1 MKGIVTHAGE
11 EIGIEFTPSY
21 NPSMSMPNRVGQLFT
36 DARNKQEEVNKEK
49 PVFKNNTVLFV
60 RKMPNKGPIMV
71 SPKEVLGSQDEAKG
85 AIPIIL
91 GNQRAIAAPLSNPS
105 PAASELIISA
115 GADTRE
121 DMMATLGRLIPET
134 TQLELA
140 NMISADGKRAAI
152 DLTMAKMSSG
162 NEPAKSLK
170 SPVSDVLMSPDGPV
184 SREKLAYQA
193 LGVRAGRQA
202 NIDAKY
208 KSDLR
213 TKISNIVG
221 LAGKGV
227 PNKWKIGQLPFIDNH
242 TFITKT
248 HIDNFRSMLTL
259 YHYIRA
265 NNKPYMEAI
274 VSGIKGAE
282 DKKLLPVEKML
293 DYLMPT
299 PDHLFRGLPVMFFT
313 QSMGK
318 LSKYK
323 ESKIRRLI
331 FGILEPT
338 VRAELQK
345 ERMSNIRSANALVQ
359 LYNGKR
365 NVLAKDINI
374 AVSELASRSGD
385 KGFEWNSEMPD
396 KKTTYADAGGLPEN
410 TMEDIVMERFDDRGK
425 LRQAIQVE
433 IPSYLVHGVAIHP
446 SSQRLVVD
454 FLEETSNTKD
464 VTKGQMNR
472 IKKIQNNLKK
482 FPHGLITVNQN
493 GFDLPPIG
501 WSRSWMIPVM
511 MVIDEYW
518 DMLQAQDA
526 PIELHELL
534 YLIGIKAVEVSGYEI
549 QPQEYLLILLLLGVY
564 ERESRTKSSKV
575 ELTLNMLDPRKE
587 EGILKKHLD
596 ALKALNKAVDLKDLS
611 VDEGKLAKIA
621 KEIEDDNKK
630 LEKKLEE
637 IAGKKAKAD
646 EKAALSTPKKLE
658 DLNLG
663 DVDSDGFPMARR
675 RSLNRRAL
683 KRLIPF
689 DEQRGQ
695 GTLSILPFG
704 SRGRLSPGTKYFDQS
719 PIVLTKKEKETIET
733 TGKEWM
739 KLFEEQVMELEDD
752 FETVMEAWKAAGTL
766 FTSLA
771 RAEKSEDAKSLAVA
785 TNLLTSVLASTK
797 AIGVVSGK
805 AMIFK
810 DRVNRAEKVSKD
822 LMESLEKAINIPTK
836 EFDRMLKAIE
846 KASPKLDRQQPLLL
860 ILEAIFD
867 TLVQLQRVASKNKI
881 PSKMRDDGS
890 TVMKDIDALIKKVK
904 GIKEVTEEKVEEKAK
919 EDEAEVEEK
928 GLTGVYFG
936 PETVGETMAALEE
949 WLERLPEEGD
959 GFKKKIGKGS
969 NAGKTWWAVNKGIF
983 DPRSDNYPELNDLM
997 NSDDLDE
1004 NKLEP
1009 IVMAVFGKGGQLE
1022 TLTKSPD
1029 IRNKNKKG
1037 IGKGSTKKFIAT
1049 FKEFEKKLEE
1059 LKPVTAIIEEGDTT
1073 LDSSLEVPVDETVS
1087 DDDEI
1092 GDLTGEIVIETNP
1105 PLAEYYD
1112 IQGKK
1117 QTRWFTPKEW
1127 AKMKGEAG
1135 LTATKSGLKPKK
1147 KRKGGKNQQKPKQG
1161 KGKRSHLQASKNRLK
1176 KLQIKLER
1184 AREYH
1189 AKLSASMPKGM
1200 SQDTRRKKIKDNRL
1214 KMNKIEKEI
1223 DMVNNRISELGGTK
1237 IALRHRCGTETRKKI
1252 STKTSTGQDA
1262 EAAKR
1267 TEENEAELLAEIRAR
1282 NKKARNKKNPWDGRK
1297 QEYKGVEIVKIDGGY
1312 SVPELKQNFSK
1323 LKTAKSYI
1331 DSLKDG
1337 RRKDMLL
1344 GHTCVYTVN
1353 NRKCGGPL
1361 FTTKSN
1367 PPIHK
1372 CDSCGAKY
1380 RLEGV

>member
-21 NPSMSMPNRVGQLFT
+21 NPSMSIPNRVGQLFT

-60 RKMPNKGPIMV
+60 RKMPNKAPIMV

-208 KSDLR
+208 KRDLR

-318 LSKYK
+318 LDTYK
-323 ESKIRRLI
+323 ESKFRRLI
-331 FGILEPT
+331 FGILEPS
-338 VRAELQK
+338 VRAELQQ

-410 TMEDIVMERFDDRGK
+410 TMEDIVMERFDNRGNLK
-425 LRQAIQVE
+425 QAILVE
-433 IPSYLVHGVAIHP
+433 IPSYLIHGVAIHP

-454 FLEETSNTKD
+454 FLEETSNAKDATKD
-464 VTKGQMNR
+464 QIKRV
-472 IKKIQNNLKK
+472 KKIQNNLKK
-482 FPHGLITVNQN
+482 FPHGLVTVNQN

-501 WSRSWMIPVM
+501 WSRAWMIPVM

-611 VDEGKLAKIA
+611 VDEEKLAKIA
-621 KEIEDDNKK
+621 KEIETDNKK
-630 LEKKLEE
+630 LEKKLERY
-637 IAGKKAKAD
+637 IDKKAEAD
-646 EKAALSTPKKLE
+646 EKAALSTPSKPDMDLDKALE
-658 DLNLG
+658 MMGEDAKRLG
-663 DVDSDGFPMARR
+663 LARR

-719 PIVLTKKEKETIET
+719 PIVLTEKEKETIDE

-739 KLFEEQVMELEDD
+739 ELFKEQVNELEDD
-752 FETVMEAWKAAGTL
+752 FEIVMESWKAAGSL
-766 FTSLA
+766 FTALA
-771 RAEKSEDAKSLAVA
+771 RAEKSEDAKTLALA
-785 TNLLTSVLASTK
+785 TKLLTSVLASTK

-810 DRVNRAEKVSKD
+810 ARQLEAEKVSEG
-822 LMESLEKAINIPTK
+822 LMNSLEKAIEIPTK
-836 EFDRMLKAIE
+836 EFTRMLKAIE

-860 ILEAIFD
+860 ILDAILV
-867 TLVQLQRVASKNKI
+867 TLMQLQRVASKNKI
-881 PSKMRDDGS
+881 PQEG
-890 TVMKDIDALIKKVK
+890 TLIKDMNDLVEEVK
-904 GIKEVTEEKVEEKAK
+904 GIKEVTEEKVEEKAEEEK
-919 EDEAEVEEK
+919 KEVEEK
-928 GLTGVYFG
+928 ELTGVYFG
-936 PETVGETMAALEE
+936 VDDINEVDSALDD
-949 WLERLPEEGD
+949 WLKRLPEEGD
-959 GFKKKIGKGS
+959 GFKKKIGKGP
-969 NAGKTWWAVNKGIF
+969 NAGKVWWSVNKDNY
-983 DPRSDNYPELNDLM
+983 DPRSDNYPNVKELM
-997 NSDDLDE
+997 KSDDLDE
-1004 NKLEP
+1004 NKLET

-1022 TLTKSPD
+1022 TLTKSND
-1029 IRNKNKKG
+1029 IRNKNKKVG
-1037 IGKGSTKKFIAT
+1037 RDTKKFKAT
-1049 FKEFEKKLEE
+1049 FKALEKNLEE

-1073 LDSSLEVPVDETVS
+1073 LDADLEVPVDETESIDV
-1087 DDDEI
+1087 I
-1092 GDLTGEIVIETNP
+1092 GDLTDAGEIIIETKDNP
-1105 PLAEYYD
+1105 PFSEYYD

-1147 KRKGGKNQQKPKQG
+1147 KRKGGKNQQKPKTR
-1161 KGKRSHLQASKNRLK
+1161 KGKLQAQKRRLK
-1176 KLQIKLER
+1176 KLQNGLKKAEK
-1184 AREYH
+1184 YH
-1189 AKLSASMPKGM
+1189 AKLSAYMPKGM

-1223 DMVNNRISELGGTK
+1223 DIVNNRISELGGTK
-1237 IALRHRCGTETRKKI
+1237 IALSHRCGTETRKKI
-1252 STKTSTGQDA
+1252 STKTSTGQDE

>member
-1 MKGIVTHAGE
+1 
-11 EIGIEFTPSY
+11 
-21 NPSMSMPNRVGQLFT
+21 
-36 DARNKQEEVNKEK
+36 
-49 PVFKNNTVLFV
+49 
-60 RKMPNKGPIMV
+60 
-71 SPKEVLGSQDEAKG
+71 
-85 AIPIIL
+85 
-91 GNQRAIAAPLSNPS
+91 
-105 PAASELIISA
+105 
-115 GADTRE
+115 
-121 DMMATLGRLIPET
+121 
-134 TQLELA
+134 
-140 NMISADGKRAAI
+140 
-152 DLTMAKMSSG
+152 
-162 NEPAKSLK
+162 
-170 SPVSDVLMSPDGPV
+170 
-184 SREKLAYQA
+184 
-193 LGVRAGRQA
+193 
-202 NIDAKY
+202 
-208 KSDLR
+208 
-213 TKISNIVG
+213 
-221 LAGKGV
+221 
-227 PNKWKIGQLPFIDNH
+227 
-242 TFITKT
+242 
-248 HIDNFRSMLTL
+248 
-259 YHYIRA
+259 
-265 NNKPYMEAI
+265 MEAI

-282 DKKLLPVEKML
+282 DKNLLPVEKML

-318 LSKYK
+318 LSKYR
-323 ESKIRRLI
+323 ESKFRRLI
-331 FGILEPT
+331 LGIYEPT
-338 VRAELQK
+338 VRAQLQEEK
-345 ERMSNIRSANALVQ
+345 MSNIRSANALVQ

-385 KGFEWNSEMPD
+385 KGFEWNSEIPN
-396 KKTTYADAGGLPEN
+396 KKIPYADAGGLPDN
-410 TMEDIVMERFDDRGK
+410 TMQAVIMERYDKKNQPTESFE
-425 LRQAIQVE
+425 VE
-433 IPSYLVHGVAIHP
+433 IPSYFTHGVAIHP
-446 SSQRLVVD
+446 KSQGLVVD
-454 FLEETSNTKD
+454 FLEETSNSVD
-464 VTKGQMNR
+464 VTKAQTNR
-472 IKKIQNNLKK
+472 IRKIQNNLKK
-482 FPHGLITVNQN
+482 FPHGLVTVNQN

-564 ERESRTKSSKV
+564 EREGRTKSSKV

-596 ALKALNKAVDLKDLS
+596 ALKALNKTVDLKDLS
-611 VDEGKLAKIA
+611 VDEEKLAEVA
-621 KEIEDDNKK
+621 KQIEADNKE
-630 LEKKLEE
+630 LEKKLLELMQL
-637 IAGKKAKAD
+637 KAKAD
-646 EKAALSTPKKLE
+646 EKAALSTPKGIK

-663 DVDSDGFPMARR
+663 NVDSSGFPLDMGTR

-683 KRLIPF
+683 KRLIPYN
-689 DEQRGQ
+689 EQRGQ

-719 PIVLTKKEKETIET
+719 PIVLTKKEKETIKA
-733 TGKEWM
+733 TGEEWM
-739 KLFEEQVMELEDD
+739 ELFEEQVNELEDD
-752 FETVMEAWKAAGTL
+752 FETVMEAWAAAGML
-766 FTSLA
+766 FTTLA
-771 RAEKSEDAKSLAVA
+771 KAEKSEDAKSLAVA

-805 AMIFK
+805 AMIYQK
-810 DRVNRAEKVSKD
+810 RIQKASVQVSEMK
-822 LMESLEKAINIPTK
+822 ETLEKAINIPTK
-836 EFDRMLKAIE
+836 EFTRMLKAIE

-867 TLVQLQRVASKNKI
+867 TLIRLQGVASKNKI
-881 PSKMRDDGS
+881 PSKMNDDGS
-890 TVMKDIDALIKKVK
+890 TVITNIDALIKRVK
-904 GIKEVTEEKVEEKAK
+904 DIKEVTEEKVEEKAEEEK
-919 EDEAEVEEK
+919 KEVEEK

-936 PETVGETMAALEE
+936 PDDYDGIDDALDD
-949 WLERLPEEGD
+949 WLERLPKEGE
-959 GFKKKIGKGS
+959 GFKT
-969 NAGKTWWAVNKGIF
+969 KTKDGNVWWSVNKDKF
-983 DPRSDNYPELNDLM
+983 NPRSSLYPELNDLLDS
-997 NSDDLDE
+997 NDLDE
-1004 NKLEP
+1004 NKLKE
-1009 IVMAVFGKGGQLE
+1009 IAMVAFGKGGSLE
-1022 TLTKSPD
+1022 ALTKSD
-1029 IRNKNKKG
+1029 AIRNKSGKLS
-1037 IGKGSTKKFIAT
+1037 KGSTNQFKNT
-1049 FKEFEKKLEE
+1049 FMALQKNLEALE
-1059 LKPVTAIIEEGDTT
+1059 PVTAIIEDEDTT
-1073 LDSSLEVPVDETVS
+1073 LDADLEVAVDETETES
-1087 DDDEI
+1087 KDDVI
-1092 GDLTGEIVIETNP
+1092 GDLTDTGEIVITTKDELDGINFNP

-1127 AKMKGEAG
+1127 ARMKGEAG

-1147 KRKGGKNQQKPKQG
+1147 RKKKYKPKGVSQEEWSQVLAGKKSLRDILKIKTGGKKRTPQPKKPTK
-1161 KGKRSHLQASKNRLK
+1161 KKILSAKNRVK
-1176 KLQIKLER
+1176 KLQKQLEK

-1189 AKLSASMPKGM
+1189 AKLSASGRTDKKGRPRM

-1214 KMNKIEKEI
+1214 KMNQIEKEI
-1223 DMVNNRISELGGTK
+1223 DKVNNRISELGGTK
-1237 IALRHRCGTETRKKI
+1237 IALSHRCGTETRKKI
-1252 STKTSTGQDA
+1252 STKPSTGQDA

-1297 QEYKGVEIVKIDGGY
+1297 QEYKGVEIVKIEGGY
-1312 SVPELKQNFSK
+1312 SVPQLKQNFSK